1 MENDAERTYAIAGGW
16 QAANALVE
24 KGALGQVQT
33 QHAVIPIR
41 ADEPQVVMGR
51 ALNKTLQDVLNPFGL
66 ASPWVR

>member
-1 MENDAERTYAIAGGW
+1 M
-16 QAANALVE
+16 E
-24 KGALGQVQT
+24 KGALGEVQT

-51 ALNKTLQDVLNPFGL
+51 ALNKTLQDALNPFGL